1 MSKITKKPPSALP
14 IYMAA
19 AVWIVLALFLPMHR
33 LVNILIAAVLS
44 LAAWFAGKKVLFP
57 DKVEEIEVPDGT
69 GDPELDKKLAAAR
82 EQLAQIRA
90 CNEKLPGEEISQRL
104 DRIEQTGLSILDVVT
119 RQPEKQSQIRRF
131 LNYYL
136 PTTLKLLDN
145 YIYLEGSGA
154 ENAQTIQT
162 SVENSLEMIASAFE
176 SLHDQLLRSNAI
188 DITSEIQA
196 METIFASDGL
206 ARK

>member
-1 MSKITKKPPSALP
+1 MSKITKKTPSALP

-44 LAAWFAGKKVLFP
+44 LAAWFVGKKVLFP

>member
-1 MSKITKKPPSALP
+1 MSKITKKTPSALP

>member
-1 MSKITKKPPSALP
+1 MSKITKKTPSALP

-154 ENAQTIQT
+154 ENVQTIQT

>member
-1 MSKITKKPPSALP
+1 MSKITKKTPSALP

-44 LAAWFAGKKVLFP
+44 AAAWFAGKKVLFP

-69 GDPELDKKLAAAR
+69 GDPELDKKLAVAR